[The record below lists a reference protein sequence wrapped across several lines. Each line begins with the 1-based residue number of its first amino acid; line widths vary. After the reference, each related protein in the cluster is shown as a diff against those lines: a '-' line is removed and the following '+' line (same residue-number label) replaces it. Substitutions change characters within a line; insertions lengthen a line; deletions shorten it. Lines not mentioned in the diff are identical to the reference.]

1 MADFGIKPDIAL
13 GVKPPTV
20 MSLGDM
26 LNVARGAQMY
36 QREQELFPL
45 QIQQQRNI
53 TRTSDIDLS
62 VAEQKDKERI
72 AVQRFLTDP
81 KNFQTNGRIDI
92 NKLNEMIPLMA
103 PLTGREVINNMTT
116 LATAQTQSDEAKTK
130 MTTGM
135 REIVGSRLGVL
146 GRMGVTKKSAYTAEL
161 DLLAEQYKDNE
172 QVRSLIDSYKTQLRA
187 VGEDDPSLP
196 QIAIRETQS
205 LLKPT
210 EQETTLAPKVSL
222 TSTGGALTPTVTTPS
237 IGGLTPKIEASG
249 KPIPITVGPNFLEQP
264 TGRVDAANVPT
275 AYRFSPDGRLLGEF
289 PITEAPARGGAPMGG
304 APATA
309 APTAVPTAAPT
320 PTAGPVQSQMNQAL
334 QLRRIPAGETPETM
348 RNLQDIRSKAN
359 EAAKGVQNQT
369 FNSNEIIKL
378 ADQATTG
385 RGAEMLANLTGGYA
399 LIPFGGDMATKIQ
412 QLGHYMA
419 QQTAT
424 LSASAGLNTDAARA
438 IAEQT
443 AGDKTWTPEAIKA
456 TARVNRALALATQ
469 MYNNGLEGAI
479 AKSNGDIFAA
489 RKYTND
495 WSNKLDIK
503 ALKLYDAFVNQD
515 TEGLAQSARELGGK
529 DSAAYKK
536 AKAKIDELK
545 RMAGME

>member
-13 GVKPPTV
+13 GVKPPAV

-53 TRTSDIDLS
+53 TRTSNIDLT

-81 KNFQTNGRIDI
+81 TNFQTNGRIDI
-92 NKLNEMIPLMA
+92 NKLNQTIPLMA
-103 PLTGREVINNMTT
+103 PLTGRDVINNLTT

-146 GRMGVTKKSAYTAEL
+146 GRMGVTKRAAYEAEL

-172 QVRSLIDSYKTQLRA
+172 QVKSLVSSYKTQLKA

-210 EQETTLAPKVSL
+210 EQETALAPKVSL
-222 TSTGGALTPTVTTPS
+222 TATGGALTPTVTTPS
-237 IGGLTPKIEASG
+237 VGGVTPKIEASG
-249 KPIPITVGPNFLEQP
+249 KPIPVTVGPNFLEQP

-289 PITEAPARGGAPMGG
+289 PITEAPARGGAP
-304 APATA
+304 ATA
-309 APTAVPTAAPT
+309 APMATSTATPT
-320 PTAGPVQSQMNQAL
+320 PTAGPVQSQMNQSF
-334 QLRRIPAGETPETM
+334 QLRRIPPGETSETM
-348 RNLQDIRSKAN
+348 RDLQASRAKAN

-385 RGAEMLANLTGGYA
+385 RGAEMLANLSGGYA
-399 LIPFGGDMATKIQ
+399 ALPFGGDMATNLQ
-412 QLGHYMA
+412 QLGHYMSL
-419 QQTAT
+419 QTQS
-424 LSASAGLNTDAARA
+424 LSSSSGMNTDAGRA
-438 IAEQT
+438 IAAEASGT
-443 AGDKTWTPEAIKA
+443 TRWTPEAIKS

-469 MYNNGLEGAI
+469 MYNNGLESAI

-515 TEGLAQSARELGGK
+515 TEGLAQSVRELGGK

-536 AKAKIDELK
+536 AKTKIDELK

>member
-13 GVKPPTV
+13 GVKPPAT

-53 TRTSDIDLS
+53 TRTSDIDLT

-81 KNFQTNGRIDI
+81 NNFQTNGRIDI
-92 NKLNEMIPLMA
+92 NKLNQTIPLMA

-146 GRMGVTKKSAYTAEL
+146 GRMGVTKRAAYEAEL

-172 QVRSLIDSYKTQLRA
+172 QVKSLVSSYKAQLKA

-210 EQETTLAPKVSL
+210 EQETALAPKVSL

-237 IGGLTPKIEASG
+237 VGGLTPKIEASG

-304 APATA
+304 APMGG
-309 APTAVPTAAPT
+309 APATAAPT
-320 PTAGPVQSQMNQAL
+320 PTAGPVQSQMNQSF
-334 QLRRIPAGETPETM
+334 QLRRIPPGETSETM

-469 MYNNGLEGAI
+469 MYNNGLESAI
-479 AKSNGDIFAA
+479 AKSNGDIFVA

-536 AKAKIDELK
+536 AKTKIDELK

>member
-13 GVKPPTV
+13 GVKPPAT

-81 KNFQTNGRIDI
+81 TNFQTNGRIDI
-92 NKLNEMIPLMA
+92 NKLNQTIPLMA
-103 PLTGREVINNMTT
+103 PLTGRDVINNLTT

-210 EQETTLAPKVSL
+210 EQETALAPKVSL
-222 TSTGGALTPTVTTPS
+222 TSTGGTLTPTVTTPS
-237 IGGLTPKIEASG
+237 VGGVTPKIEASG
-249 KPIPITVGPNFLEQP
+249 KPIPTTVGPNFLEQP

-309 APTAVPTAAPT
+309 APMAAPT

-334 QLRRIPAGETPETM
+334 QLRRIPPGETPETM
-348 RNLQDIRSKAN
+348 RNLQDIRSKSN

-385 RGAEMLANLTGGYA
+385 RGAEMLANLSGGYA
-399 LIPFGGDMATKIQ
+399 AIPFGGDMATNLQ
-412 QLGHYMA
+412 QLGHYMSL
-419 QQTAT
+419 QTQS
-424 LSASAGLNTDAARA
+424 LSSSSGMNTDAGRA
-438 IAEQT
+438 IAAEASGT
-443 AGDKTWTPEAIKA
+443 TRWTPEAIKS

-469 MYNNGLEGAI
+469 MYNNGLESAI

-515 TEGLAQSARELGGK
+515 TEGLAQSVRELGGK

-536 AKAKIDELK
+536 AKTKIDELK

>member
-13 GVKPPTV
+13 GVKGPTV

-53 TRTSDIDLS
+53 TRTSDIDLT

-81 KNFQTNGRIDI
+81 TNFQTNGRIDI
-92 NKLNEMIPLMA
+92 NKLNQTIPLMA
-103 PLTGREVINNMTT
+103 PLTGRDVINNLTT

-222 TSTGGALTPTVTTPS
+222 TSTGGSLTPTVTTPS
-237 IGGLTPKIEASG
+237 VGGLTPKIEASG

-304 APATA
+304 APAA
-309 APTAVPTAAPT
+309 AAPTAAPT

-334 QLRRIPAGETPETM
+334 QLRRIPPGETPETM
-348 RNLQDIRSKAN
+348 RNLQDIRSKSN

-385 RGAEMLANLTGGYA
+385 RGAEMLANLSGGYA
-399 LIPFGGDMATKIQ
+399 AIPFGGDMATNLQ
-412 QLGHYMA
+412 QLGHYMSL
-419 QQTAT
+419 QTQS
-424 LSASAGLNTDAARA
+424 LSSSSGMNTDAGRA
-438 IAEQT
+438 IAAEASGT
-443 AGDKTWTPEAIKA
+443 TRWTPEAIKS

-469 MYNNGLEGAI
+469 MYNNGLESAI

>member
-1 MADFGIKPDIAL
+1 MADFGIKPDIPL
-13 GVKPPTV
+13 GLKPAPA
-20 MSLGDM
+20 MSLSDM
-26 LNVARGAQMY
+26 LNIARGANML

-53 TRTSDIDLS
+53 TRTSDIDLT

-72 AVQRFLTDP
+72 AVQRFLTNPD
-81 KNFQTNGRIDI
+81 NFQTNGRIDLNKI
-92 NKLNEMIPLMA
+92 NETIPLMA
-103 PLTGREVINNMTT
+103 PLTGREVISNMTT
-116 LATAQTQSDEAKTK
+116 LATAQTQSDKAKTD

-135 REIVGSRLGVL
+135 RDVVASRLGVL
-146 GRMGVTKKSAYTAEL
+146 GRMGVTNRTAYEKEL
-161 DLLAEQYKDNE
+161 DLLADQYKDNE
-172 QVRSLIDSYKTQLRA
+172 PLKLLVDSYKTQLKA
-187 VGEDDPSLP
+187 VGLNDPALP

-210 EQETTLAPKVSL
+210 EQETALAPKAAL

-237 IGGLTPKIEASG
+237 VGGLTPKVEASG
-249 KPIPITVGPNFLEQP
+249 KPIPLTLAPNFIEVP
-264 TGRVDAANVPT
+264 TGNRDAANNPT
-275 AYRFSPDGRLLGEF
+275 ALRYSPDGRLLGEF
-289 PITEAPARGGAPMGG
+289 PISEAPARGGAPMGG
-304 APATA
+304 AS
-309 APTAVPTAAPT
+309 VPTAAPT

-334 QLRRIPAGETPETM
+334 QLRRIPAGETQETM
-348 RNLQDIRSKAN
+348 RDLQTSRAKAN
-359 EAAKGVQNQT
+359 EAAKGVQTQV

-378 ADQATTG
+378 ADEATTG

-424 LSASAGLNTDAARA
+424 LSASAGMNTDAARA

-443 AGDKTWTPEAIKA
+443 AGNKTWTPEAIKS

-469 MYNNGLEGAI
+469 MYNNGLESAI
-479 AKSNGDIFAA
+479 AKSNGDIFAS
-489 RKYTND
+489 RKYNND

-515 TEGLAQSARELGGK
+515 TEGLAQTVRELGGK
-529 DSAAYKK
+529 DSVAYKK
-536 AKAKIDELK
+536 AKTKIDELK

>member
-13 GVKPPTV
+13 GVKPPAT
-20 MSLGDM
+20 MSLSDM

-62 VAEQKDKERI
+62 VAEQKDRERI

-103 PLTGREVINNMTT
+103 PLTGRDVINNMTT

-222 TSTGGALTPTVTTPS
+222 TATGGTLTPTVTTPS
-237 IGGLTPKIEASG
+237 VGGVTPKIEASG
-249 KPIPITVGPNFLEQP
+249 KPIPVTVGPNFLEQP

-309 APTAVPTAAPT
+309 APTAAPT

-334 QLRRIPAGETPETM
+334 QLRRIPPGETPETM
-348 RNLQDIRSKAN
+348 RNLQDIRSKSN

-385 RGAEMLANLTGGYA
+385 RGAEMLANLSGGYA
-399 LIPFGGDMATKIQ
+399 AIPFGGDMATNLQ
-412 QLGHYMA
+412 QLGHYMSL
-419 QQTAT
+419 QTQS
-424 LSASAGLNTDAARA
+424 LSSSSGMNTDAGRA
-438 IAEQT
+438 IAAEASGT
-443 AGDKTWTPEAIKA
+443 TRWTPEAIKS

-469 MYNNGLEGAI
+469 MYNNGLESAI

-536 AKAKIDELK
+536 AKSKIDELK

>member
-13 GVKPPTV
+13 GVKGPTV

-53 TRTSDIDLS
+53 TRTSDIDLT
-62 VAEQKDKERI
+62 VAEQKDRERI

-81 KNFQTNGRIDI
+81 NNFQTNGRIDI
-92 NKLNEMIPLMA
+92 NKLNQTIPLMA
-103 PLTGREVINNMTT
+103 PLTGRDVINNMTS

-146 GRMGVTKKSAYTAEL
+146 GRMGVTKRAAYEAEL
-161 DLLAEQYKDNE
+161 DLLADQYKDNE
-172 QVRSLIDSYKTQLRA
+172 QVKSLVDSYKTQLKA
-187 VGEDDPSLP
+187 VGEDDQSLP
-196 QIAIRETQS
+196 QIAIRETDS
-205 LLKPT
+205 LLSPT
-210 EQETTLAPKVSL
+210 AQQTALAPKAAL
-222 TSTGGALTPTVTTPS
+222 QSTGGALVPVTTTPS
-237 IGGLTPKIEASG
+237 VGGTAPRVEATG
-249 KPIPITVGPNFLEQP
+249 TPIPMTLPPGSREVP
-264 TGRVDAANVPT
+264 TGRFDAANNPT
-275 AYRFSPDGRLLGEF
+275 ALRYDASGRLLGEF
-289 PITEAPARGGAPMGG
+289 PISEAPARGGAPAAT
-304 APATA
+304 APAMGR
-309 APTAVPTAAPT
+309 T

-348 RNLQDIRSKAN
+348 RGLQDIRSKAN
-359 EAAKGVQNQT
+359 ESAKGVQGQV

-385 RGAEMLANLTGGYA
+385 RGAEMLANLSGGYA
-399 LIPFGGDMATKIQ
+399 AIPFGGDMATNLQ
-412 QLGHYMA
+412 QLGHYMSL
-419 QQTAT
+419 QTQA
-424 LSASAGLNTDAARA
+424 LSSSSGMNTDAGRA
-438 IAEQT
+438 IAAESSGT
-443 AGDKTWTPEAIKA
+443 TRWTPEAIKS

-469 MYNNGLEGAI
+469 MYNNGLESAI
-479 AKSNGDIFAA
+479 SKSNGDIFAA

-495 WSNKLDIK
+495 WSNNLDIK
-503 ALKLYDAFVNQD
+503 ALKLYDSFINQD
-515 TEGLAQSARELGGK
+515 VEGLAQSARELGGK

-536 AKAKIDELK
+536 ATAKIEQLK
-545 RMAGME
+545 RMAGMQ

>member
-13 GVKPPTV
+13 GVKPPAV

-81 KNFQTNGRIDI
+81 TNFQTNGRIDI
-92 NKLNEMIPLMA
+92 NKLNQTIPLMA
-103 PLTGREVINNMTT
+103 PLTGRDVINNLTT

-210 EQETTLAPKVSL
+210 EQETALAPKVSL
-222 TSTGGALTPTVTTPS
+222 TSTGGTLTPTVTTPS
-237 IGGLTPKIEASG
+237 VGGVTPKIEASG

-309 APTAVPTAAPT
+309 APTPT

-334 QLRRIPAGETPETM
+334 QLRRIPPGETPETM
-348 RNLQDIRSKAN
+348 RNLQDIRSKSN

-385 RGAEMLANLTGGYA
+385 RGAEMLANLSGGYA
-399 LIPFGGDMATKIQ
+399 AIPFGGDMATNLQ
-412 QLGHYMA
+412 QLGHYMSL
-419 QQTAT
+419 QTQS
-424 LSASAGLNTDAARA
+424 LSSSSGMNTDAGRA
-438 IAEQT
+438 IAAEASGT
-443 AGDKTWTPEAIKA
+443 TRWTPEAIKS

-469 MYNNGLEGAI
+469 MYNNGLESAI

-536 AKAKIDELK
+536 AKTKIDELK

>member
-13 GVKPPTV
+13 GVKPPAV

-53 TRTSDIDLS
+53 TRTSDIDLT

-81 KNFQTNGRIDI
+81 TNFQTNGRIDI
-92 NKLNEMIPLMA
+92 NKLNQTIPLMA
-103 PLTGREVINNMTT
+103 PLTGRDVINNLTT

-222 TSTGGALTPTVTTPS
+222 TSTGGSLTPTVTTPS
-237 IGGLTPKIEASG
+237 VGGLTPKIEASG

-289 PITEAPARGGAPMGG
+289 PITEAPARGGASMGG
-304 APATA
+304 APA
-309 APTAVPTAAPT
+309 APMATPT

-334 QLRRIPAGETPETM
+334 QLRRIPPGETPETM
-348 RNLQDIRSKAN
+348 RNLQDIRSKSN

-385 RGAEMLANLTGGYA
+385 RGAEMLANLSGGYA
-399 LIPFGGDMATKIQ
+399 AIPFGGDMATNLQ
-412 QLGHYMA
+412 QLGHYMSL
-419 QQTAT
+419 QTQS
-424 LSASAGLNTDAARA
+424 LSSSSGMNTDAGRA
-438 IAEQT
+438 IAAEASGT
-443 AGDKTWTPEAIKA
+443 TRWTPEAIKS

-469 MYNNGLEGAI
+469 MYNNGLESAI
-479 AKSNGDIFAA
+479 TKSNGDIFAA

-536 AKAKIDELK
+536 AKTKIDELK

>member
-1 MADFGIKPDIAL
+1 
-13 GVKPPTV
+13 
-20 MSLGDM
+20 
-26 LNVARGAQMY
+26 MY

-53 TRTSDIDLS
+53 TRTSDIDLT

-81 KNFQTNGRIDI
+81 TNFQTNGRIDI
-92 NKLNEMIPLMA
+92 NKLNQTIPLMA
-103 PLTGREVINNMTT
+103 PLTGRDVINNLTT

-146 GRMGVTKKSAYTAEL
+146 GRMGVTKRAAYEAEL

-172 QVRSLIDSYKTQLRA
+172 QVKSLVSSYKAQLKA

-210 EQETTLAPKVSL
+210 EQETALAPKVSL

-237 IGGLTPKIEASG
+237 VGGATPKIEASG
-249 KPIPITVGPNFLEQP
+249 KPIPLTLAPNFIEVP
-264 TGRVDAANVPT
+264 TGRNDAANNPT
-275 AYRFSPDGRLLGEF
+275 ALRYAPDGRLLGEF
-289 PITEAPARGGAPMGG
+289 PITEAPARGGAPIGG
-304 APATA
+304 APA
-309 APTAVPTAAPT
+309 TAAPT

-334 QLRRIPAGETPETM
+334 QLRRIPPGETSETM

-469 MYNNGLEGAI
+469 MYNNGLESAI
-479 AKSNGDIFAA
+479 AKSNGDIFVA

>member
-13 GVKPPTV
+13 GVKPPAV

-53 TRTSDIDLS
+53 TRTSDIDLT

-81 KNFQTNGRIDI
+81 TNFQTNGRIDI
-92 NKLNEMIPLMA
+92 NKLNQTIPLMA
-103 PLTGREVINNMTT
+103 PLTGRDVINNLTT

-146 GRMGVTKKSAYTAEL
+146 GRMGVTKRAAYEAEL

-172 QVRSLIDSYKTQLRA
+172 QVKSLVSSYKAQLKA

-210 EQETTLAPKVSL
+210 EQETALAPKVSL
-222 TSTGGALTPTVTTPS
+222 TATGGALTPTVTTPS
-237 IGGLTPKIEASG
+237 IGGLTPKVEASG
-249 KPIPITVGPNFLEQP
+249 KPIPVTVGPNFLEQP

-309 APTAVPTAAPT
+309 APTAAPT

-334 QLRRIPAGETPETM
+334 QLRRIPPGETPETM
-348 RNLQDIRSKAN
+348 RNLQDIRSKSN

-385 RGAEMLANLTGGYA
+385 RGAEMLANLSGGYA
-399 LIPFGGDMATKIQ
+399 ALPFGGDMATNLQ
-412 QLGHYMA
+412 QLGHYMSL
-419 QQTAT
+419 QTQS
-424 LSASAGLNTDAARA
+424 LSSSSGMNTDAGRA
-438 IAEQT
+438 IAAEASGT
-443 AGDKTWTPEAIKA
+443 TRWTPEAIKS

-469 MYNNGLEGAI
+469 MYNNGLESAI
-479 AKSNGDIFAA
+479 TKSNGDIFAA

-536 AKAKIDELK
+536 AKTKIDELK

>member
-13 GVKPPTV
+13 GVKPPAT

-81 KNFQTNGRIDI
+81 TNFQTNGRIDI
-92 NKLNEMIPLMA
+92 NKLNQTIPLMA
-103 PLTGREVINNMTT
+103 PLTGRDVINNLTT

-210 EQETTLAPKVSL
+210 EQETALAPKVSL
-222 TSTGGALTPTVTTPS
+222 TSTGGTLTPTVTTPS
-237 IGGLTPKIEASG
+237 VGGVTPKIEASG

-309 APTAVPTAAPT
+309 APMAAPT

-334 QLRRIPAGETPETM
+334 QLRRIPPGETPETM
-348 RNLQDIRSKAN
+348 RNLQDIRSKSN

-385 RGAEMLANLTGGYA
+385 RGAEMLANLSGGYA
-399 LIPFGGDMATKIQ
+399 AIPFGGDMATNLQ
-412 QLGHYMA
+412 QLGHYMSL
-419 QQTAT
+419 QTQS
-424 LSASAGLNTDAARA
+424 LSSSSGMNTDAGRA
-438 IAEQT
+438 IAAEASGT
-443 AGDKTWTPEAIKA
+443 TRWTPEAIKS

-469 MYNNGLEGAI
+469 MYNNGLESAI

-515 TEGLAQSARELGGK
+515 TEGLAQSVRELGGK

-536 AKAKIDELK
+536 AKTKIDELK

>member
-13 GVKPPTV
+13 GVKPPAT

-26 LNVARGAQMY
+26 LNVARGAQAY

-53 TRTSDIDLS
+53 TRTSDIDLT

-72 AVQRFLTDP
+72 ALQRFLTDP
-81 KNFQTNGRIDI
+81 NNFQTNGRIDL
-92 NKLNEMIPLMA
+92 NKLNSAIPLMA
-103 PLTGREVINNMTT
+103 PLTGRDVINNMTS

-146 GRMGVTKKSAYTAEL
+146 GRMGVTKRAAYEAEL
-161 DLLAEQYKDNE
+161 DLLADQYKDNE
-172 QVRSLIDSYKTQLRA
+172 QVKSLVNSYKTQLRA

-196 QIAIRETQS
+196 QIALRETQS
-205 LLKPT
+205 LLTPVA
-210 EQETTLAPKVSL
+210 QETALAPKATL
-222 TSTGGALTPTVTTPS
+222 QSTGGALVPVTTTPS
-237 IGGLTPKIEASG
+237 VGGTAPRVEATG
-249 KPIPITVGPNFLEQP
+249 TPIPMTLPPGSREVP
-264 TGRVDAANVPT
+264 TGRVDAANNPT
-275 AYRFSPDGRLLGEF
+275 ALRYDASGRLLGEF
-289 PITEAPARGGAPMGG
+289 PISEAPARGS

-309 APTAVPTAAPT
+309 APAMGGTPTMGGA

-334 QLRRIPAGETPETM
+334 QLRRIPAGETADTM
-348 RNLQDIRSKAN
+348 RGLQDIRTKAN
-359 EAAKGVQNQT
+359 EAAKGVQGQV

-385 RGAEMLANLTGGYA
+385 RGAEMLANLSGGYA
-399 LIPFGGDMATKIQ
+399 AIPFGGDMATNLQ
-412 QLGHYMA
+412 QLGHYMSL
-419 QQTAT
+419 QTQA
-424 LSASAGLNTDAARA
+424 LSSSSGMNTDAGRA
-438 IAEQT
+438 IAAESSGT
-443 AGDKTWTPEAIKA
+443 TRWTPEAIKS

-469 MYNNGLEGAI
+469 MYNNGLESAI
-479 AKSNGDIFAA
+479 SKSNGDIFAA

-495 WSNKLDIK
+495 WSNNLDIK
-503 ALKLYDAFVNQD
+503 ALKLYDSFINQD
-515 TEGLAQSARELGGK
+515 VEGLAQSARELGGK

-536 AKAKIDELK
+536 ATAKIEQLK
-545 RMAGME
+545 RMAGMQ

>member
-13 GVKPPTV
+13 GVKPPAV

-53 TRTSDIDLS
+53 TRTSDIDLT

-81 KNFQTNGRIDI
+81 TNFQTNGRIDI
-92 NKLNEMIPLMA
+92 NKLNQTIPLMA
-103 PLTGREVINNMTT
+103 PLTGRDVINNLTT

-146 GRMGVTKKSAYTAEL
+146 GRMGVTKRAAYEAEL

-172 QVRSLIDSYKTQLRA
+172 QVKSLVSSYKAQLKA

-210 EQETTLAPKVSL
+210 EQETALAPKVSL
-222 TSTGGALTPTVTTPS
+222 TATGGALTPTVTTPS
-237 IGGLTPKIEASG
+237 VGGVTPKIEASG
-249 KPIPITVGPNFLEQP
+249 KPIPVTVGPNFLEQP

-309 APTAVPTAAPT
+309 APMATPTATPT
-320 PTAGPVQSQMNQAL
+320 PTAGPVQSQMNQSF
-334 QLRRIPAGETPETM
+334 QLRRIPPGETSETM
-348 RNLQDIRSKAN
+348 RDLQASRAKAN

-385 RGAEMLANLTGGYA
+385 RGAEMLANLSGGYA
-399 LIPFGGDMATKIQ
+399 ALPFGGDMATNLQ
-412 QLGHYMA
+412 QLGHYMSL
-419 QQTAT
+419 QTQS
-424 LSASAGLNTDAARA
+424 LSSSSGMNTDAGRA
-438 IAEQT
+438 IAAEASGT
-443 AGDKTWTPEAIKA
+443 TRWTPEAIKS

-469 MYNNGLEGAI
+469 MYNNGLESAI

-515 TEGLAQSARELGGK
+515 TEGLAQSVRELGGK

-536 AKAKIDELK
+536 AKTKIDELK

>member
-1 MADFGIKPDIAL
+1 MADFGINPQIPL
-13 GVKPPTV
+13 GVQGPKRT
-20 MSLGDM
+20 SIGEILGNATKAM
-26 LNVARGAQMY
+26 EYSRLS
-36 QREQELFPL
+36 ELYPL
-45 QIQQQRNI
+45 QIQQQKNI

-62 VAEQKDKERI
+62 VAEQRDKERI

-81 KNFQTNGRIDI
+81 RNFQTNGRIDI
-92 NKLNEMIPLMA
+92 NKLNETIPKIA
-103 PLTGREVINNMTT
+103 PLTGRDVINNLTT
-116 LATAQTQSDEAKTK
+116 LSTAQTQSDEAKTK

-222 TSTGGALTPTVTTPS
+222 TATGGALTPTVTTPS
-237 IGGLTPKIEASG
+237 VGGVTPKIEASG

-304 APATA
+304 APAA
-309 APTAVPTAAPT
+309 ATPTVTPMAVPT

-334 QLRRIPAGETPETM
+334 QLRRIPPGETPETM
-348 RNLQDIRSKAN
+348 RNLQDIRSKSN

-385 RGAEMLANLTGGYA
+385 RGAEMLANLSGGYA
-399 LIPFGGDMATKIQ
+399 AIPFGGDMATNLQ
-412 QLGHYMA
+412 QLGHYMSL
-419 QQTAT
+419 QTQS
-424 LSASAGLNTDAARA
+424 LSSSSGMNTDAGRA
-438 IAEQT
+438 IAAEASGT
-443 AGDKTWTPEAIKA
+443 TRWTPEAIKS

-469 MYNNGLEGAI
+469 MYNNGLESAI

-536 AKAKIDELK
+536 AKTKIDELK

>member
-13 GVKPPTV
+13 GVKGPAV

-53 TRTSDIDLS
+53 TRTSDIDLT
-62 VAEQKDKERI
+62 VAEQKDRERI

-81 KNFQTNGRIDI
+81 NNFQTNGRIDI
-92 NKLNEMIPLMA
+92 NKLNQTIPLMA
-103 PLTGREVINNMTT
+103 PLTGRDVINNMTT

-146 GRMGVTKKSAYTAEL
+146 GRLGVTRKSAYEAEL
-161 DLLAEQYKDNE
+161 DALADQYKDNE
-172 QVRSLIDSYKTQLRA
+172 QVKSLVNSYKTQLRA

-196 QIAIRETQS
+196 QIALRETQS
-205 LLKPT
+205 LLTPVA
-210 EQETTLAPKVSL
+210 QETALAPKATL
-222 TSTGGALTPTVTTPS
+222 QSTGGALVPVTTTPS
-237 IGGLTPKIEASG
+237 VGGTAPRVEATG
-249 KPIPITVGPNFLEQP
+249 TPIPMTLPPGSREVP
-264 TGRVDAANVPT
+264 TGRVDAANNPT
-275 AYRFSPDGRLLGEF
+275 ALRYDASGRLLGEF
-289 PITEAPARGGAPMGG
+289 PISEAPARGS

-309 APTAVPTAAPT
+309 APAMGGTPTMGGA

-334 QLRRIPAGETPETM
+334 QLRRIPAGETADTM
-348 RNLQDIRSKAN
+348 RGLQDIRTKAN
-359 EAAKGVQNQT
+359 EAAKGVQGQV

-385 RGAEMLANLTGGYA
+385 RGAEMLANLSGGYA
-399 LIPFGGDMATKIQ
+399 AIPFGGDMATNLQ
-412 QLGHYMA
+412 QLGHYMSL
-419 QQTAT
+419 QTQA
-424 LSASAGLNTDAARA
+424 LSSSSGMNTDAGRA
-438 IAEQT
+438 IAAESSGT
-443 AGDKTWTPEAIKA
+443 TRWTPEAIKS

-469 MYNNGLEGAI
+469 MYNNGLESAI
-479 AKSNGDIFAA
+479 SKSNGDIFAA

-495 WSNKLDIK
+495 WSNNLDIK
-503 ALKLYDAFVNQD
+503 ALKLYDSFINQD
-515 TEGLAQSARELGGK
+515 VEGLAQSARELGGK

-536 AKAKIDELK
+536 ATAKIEQLK
-545 RMAGME
+545 RMAGMQ

>member
-13 GVKPPTV
+13 GVKGPTV

-53 TRTSDIDLS
+53 TRTSDIDLT
-62 VAEQKDKERI
+62 VAEQKDRERI

-81 KNFQTNGRIDI
+81 RNFQTNGRIDI
-92 NKLNEMIPLMA
+92 NKLNETIPLMA
-103 PLTGREVINNMTT
+103 PLTGRDVINNLTT

-237 IGGLTPKIEASG
+237 VGGATPKIEASG
-249 KPIPITVGPNFLEQP
+249 KPIPLTLAPNFIEVP
-264 TGRVDAANVPT
+264 TGRNDAANNPT
-275 AYRFSPDGRLLGEF
+275 ALRYAPDGRLLGEF
-289 PITEAPARGGAPMGG
+289 PISEAPARGGAPVGG

-309 APTAVPTAAPT
+309 APMAAPT

-334 QLRRIPAGETPETM
+334 QLRRIPPGETPETM
-348 RNLQDIRSKAN
+348 RNLQDIRSKSN

-385 RGAEMLANLTGGYA
+385 RGAEMLANLSGGYA
-399 LIPFGGDMATKIQ
+399 AIPFGGDMATNLQ
-412 QLGHYMA
+412 QLGHYMSL
-419 QQTAT
+419 QTQS
-424 LSASAGLNTDAARA
+424 LSSSSGMNTDAGRA
-438 IAEQT
+438 IAAEASGT
-443 AGDKTWTPEAIKA
+443 TRWTPEAIKS

-469 MYNNGLEGAI
+469 MYNNGLESAI

>member
-13 GVKPPTV
+13 GVKGPTV

-53 TRTSDIDLS
+53 TRTSDIDLT

-81 KNFQTNGRIDI
+81 TNFQTNGRIDI
-92 NKLNEMIPLMA
+92 NKLNQTIPLMA
-103 PLTGREVINNMTT
+103 PLTGREVINNLTT

-146 GRMGVTKKSAYTAEL
+146 GRMGVTKRAAYEAEL

-172 QVRSLIDSYKTQLRA
+172 QVKSLVSSYKAQLKA

-210 EQETTLAPKVSL
+210 EQETALAPKVSL

-237 IGGLTPKIEASG
+237 VGGVTPKIEASG
-249 KPIPITVGPNFLEQP
+249 KPIPLTVGPNFLEQP

-275 AYRFSPDGRLLGEF
+275 AYRFSPEGRLLGEF

-309 APTAVPTAAPT
+309 APTATPTATPT

-348 RNLQDIRSKAN
+348 RNLQDIRSKSN

-385 RGAEMLANLTGGYA
+385 RGAEMLANLSGGYA
-399 LIPFGGDMATKIQ
+399 AIPFGGDMATNLQ
-412 QLGHYMA
+412 QLGHYMSL
-419 QQTAT
+419 QTRD
-424 LSASAGLNTDAARA
+424 LSSASGMNTDAGRA
-438 IAEQT
+438 IAAEASGT
-443 AGDKTWTPEAIKA
+443 KEWTPQAIKA

-536 AKAKIDELK
+536 AKTKIDELK

>member
-13 GVKPPTV
+13 GVKPPAV

-53 TRTSDIDLS
+53 TRTSDIDLT

-81 KNFQTNGRIDI
+81 TNFQTNGRIDI
-92 NKLNEMIPLMA
+92 NKLNQTIPLMA
-103 PLTGREVINNMTT
+103 PLTGRDVINNLTT

-146 GRMGVTKKSAYTAEL
+146 GRMGVTKRAAYETEL

-172 QVRSLIDSYKTQLRA
+172 QVKSLVSSYKAQLKA

-210 EQETTLAPKVSL
+210 EQETALAPKVSL
-222 TSTGGALTPTVTTPS
+222 TATGGALTPTVTTPS
-237 IGGLTPKIEASG
+237 IGGLTPKVEASG
-249 KPIPITVGPNFLEQP
+249 KPIPVTVGPNFLEQP

-304 APATA
+304 APA
-309 APTAVPTAAPT
+309 VPTATPT

-334 QLRRIPAGETPETM
+334 QLRRIPPGETPETM
-348 RNLQDIRSKAN
+348 RNLQDIRSKSN

-385 RGAEMLANLTGGYA
+385 RGAEMLANLSGGYA
-399 LIPFGGDMATKIQ
+399 AIPFGGDMATNLQ
-412 QLGHYMA
+412 QLGHYMSL
-419 QQTAT
+419 QTQS
-424 LSASAGLNTDAARA
+424 LSSSSGMNTDAGRA
-438 IAEQT
+438 IAAEASGT
-443 AGDKTWTPEAIKA
+443 TRWTPEAIKS

-469 MYNNGLEGAI
+469 MYNNGLESAI
-479 AKSNGDIFAA
+479 TKSNGDIFAA

-536 AKAKIDELK
+536 AKTKIDELK

>member
-13 GVKPPTV
+13 GIKPPAT

-222 TSTGGALTPTVTTPS
+222 TSTGGSLTPTVTTPS
-237 IGGLTPKIEASG
+237 VGGVTPKIEASG

-304 APATA
+304 APATTT
-309 APTAVPTAAPT
+309 PTAAPTAAPT

-348 RNLQDIRSKAN
+348 RNLQDIRSKSN

-469 MYNNGLEGAI
+469 MYNNGLESAI
-479 AKSNGDIFAA
+479 AKSNGDIFVA

-536 AKAKIDELK
+536 AKTKIDELK

>member
-13 GVKPPTV
+13 GVKPPAV

-53 TRTSDIDLS
+53 TRTSDIDLT

-81 KNFQTNGRIDI
+81 TNFQTNGRIDI
-92 NKLNEMIPLMA
+92 NKLNQTIPLMA
-103 PLTGREVINNMTT
+103 PLTGRDVINNLTT

-146 GRMGVTKKSAYTAEL
+146 GRMGVTKRAAYEAEL

-172 QVRSLIDSYKTQLRA
+172 QVKSLVSSYKAQLKA

-210 EQETTLAPKVSL
+210 EQETALAPKVSL
-222 TSTGGALTPTVTTPS
+222 TATGGALTPTVTTPS
-237 IGGLTPKIEASG
+237 VGGVTPKIEASG
-249 KPIPITVGPNFLEQP
+249 KPIPVTVGPNFLEQP

-275 AYRFSPDGRLLGEF
+275 AYRFSPEGRLLGEF

-309 APTAVPTAAPT
+309 APMATPT
-320 PTAGPVQSQMNQAL
+320 PTAGPVQSQMNQSF
-334 QLRRIPAGETPETM
+334 QLRRIPPGETSETM
-348 RNLQDIRSKAN
+348 RDLQASRAKAN

-385 RGAEMLANLTGGYA
+385 RGAEMLANLSGGYA
-399 LIPFGGDMATKIQ
+399 ALPFGGDMATNLQ
-412 QLGHYMA
+412 QLGHYMSL
-419 QQTAT
+419 QTQS
-424 LSASAGLNTDAARA
+424 LSSSSGMNTDAGRA
-438 IAEQT
+438 IAAEASGT
-443 AGDKTWTPEAIKA
+443 TRWTPEAIKS

-469 MYNNGLEGAI
+469 MYNNGLESAI

-515 TEGLAQSARELGGK
+515 TEGLAQSVRELGGK

-536 AKAKIDELK
+536 AKTKIDELK

>member
-45 QIQQQRNI
+45 QIQQQKNI

-210 EQETTLAPKVSL
+210 EQETLAPKVSL

-309 APTAVPTAAPT
+309 APTAAPT

-334 QLRRIPAGETPETM
+334 QLRRIPPGETPETM
-348 RNLQDIRSKAN
+348 RNLQDIRSKSN

-385 RGAEMLANLTGGYA
+385 RGAEMLANLSGGYA
-399 LIPFGGDMATKIQ
+399 AIPFGGDMATNLQ
-412 QLGHYMA
+412 QLGHYMSL
-419 QQTAT
+419 QTQS
-424 LSASAGLNTDAARA
+424 LSSSSGMNTDAGRA
-438 IAEQT
+438 IAAEASGT
-443 AGDKTWTPEAIKA
+443 TRWTPEAIKS

-469 MYNNGLEGAI
+469 MYNNGLESAI
-479 AKSNGDIFAA
+479 TKSNGDIFAA

-515 TEGLAQSARELGGK
+515 TEGLAQSVRELGGK

-536 AKAKIDELK
+536 AKTKIDELK